1 VPITWIEVADT
12 TIKIGFGAI
21 ISGGSAYLLA
31 RHNHSK
37 SIEKEYLFKQRE
49 ILETVTLD
57 VEEMTHTLLKYWS
70 NILDWARDKEKGLKS
85 SEKKIEQITNL
96 RSEVFALFKG
106 LSSAEGRLLL
116 LGFKDQQAKLREFG
130 EKISEFYRYASRNN
144 DEMNCSNLEEWRVKL
159 LSNREDLY
167 KSLNDAYVNS
177 KI

>member
-1 VPITWIEVADT
+1 MPTTWIEIADT
-12 TIKIGFGAI
+12 TVKIGLGAI
-21 ISGGSAYLLA
+21 ISGGSAYILA

-70 NILDWARDKEKGLKS
+70 NILDWARDKEKDLKS
-85 SEKKIEQITNL
+85 SEEKFEQVTSL
-96 RSEVFALFKG
+96 RSEVFTLFKG

-116 LGFKDQQAKLREFG
+116 LGFKDQQVRLREFG
-130 EKISEFYRYASRNN
+130 ETISEFYSYASRNN
-144 DEMNCSNLEEWRVKL
+144 DEMNSSNLEEWRVKL
-159 LSNREDLY
+159 LSSREELY
-167 KSLNDAYVNS
+167 KSLNDAYKNS